1 MNRSELHFVQGSGIN
16 VGRRRRRHGIGQ
28 MSIRWRPQLNEMTLL
43 VHIHC
48 VINCRLQ
55 KQHTF
60 PQGPHILFSDMYDL
74 INYIVTF
81 FAQPFT
87 NHVIMLARHFK
98 NFSPHVF
105 KSQFSHVC
113 ESGLTLHR
121 RGNVHNE
128 TLQRHFKDMM
138 LSGD

>member
-28 MSIRWRPQLNEMTLL
+28 MSIRWRPQLNEMALL

-55 KQHTF
+55 KRHTF
-60 PQGPHILFSDMYDL
+60 PQGPHILLSDMYDL

-81 FAQPFT
+81 VAQPFT

-98 NFSPHVF
+98 NFFPVF
-105 KSQFSHVC
+105 SNHSRLMCARLASLYTVEEMCIIKPCSAI
-113 ESGLTLHR
+113 LKT
-121 RGNVHNE
+121 
-128 TLQRHFKDMM
+128 
-138 LSGD
+138 